1 MSTTVAEPRADILA
15 DAKSI
20 HNWIAA
26 IRRKLHMYPEVMY
39 EEVRT
44 GEVVRE
50 VLDELN
56 IPYRFPIAR
65 TGIVATIGTGAEP
78 CIALRADMD
87 ALPMHEETDVEFKSR
102 IPGRMHACGHDCHTS
117 MLLGAARL
125 LKDRES
131 QLHGTV
137 KLIFQPAEEGGAGGK
152 LMCGEGA
159 LESPKVDRI
168 FGLHVWPFIPTG
180 TVGGCAGTFM
190 AAAGIVEIKIIGKG
204 GHAAFPH
211 LTNDPVAT
219 AAKLIIELQ
228 TIISREVDPL
238 VPAVLT
244 IAAIHGGDAFNVI
257 PPEVHMVGT
266 VRSLTTD
273 GLHYLQERVR
283 EVATHVAAANRCEAE
298 VTFPGN
304 DYPPTVNDAECWKE
318 AKSLGASLLGEQS
331 VMELLPVMGGE
342 DFAFY
347 GPHARACFVALG
359 IRNEAIGSTY
369 SVHHPKFMMDED
381 ALPIGSA
388 LHVAYALRYLA
399 SEKK

>member
-1 MSTTVAEPRADILA
+1 MSTLAEPRADILA
-15 DAKSI
+15 DARSI
-20 HNWIAA
+20 HDWITA

-39 EEVRT
+39 EEVQT

-56 IPYRFPIAR
+56 VPYRFPIAR

-78 CIALRADMD
+78 CVALRADMD
-87 ALPMHEETDVEFKSR
+87 ALPMHEEAEVEFKSR
-102 IPGRMHACGHDCHTS
+102 IPGRMHACGHYCHTS

-131 QLHGTV
+131 QLRVTV

-159 LESPKVDRI
+159 LQNPRVDRI
-168 FGLHVWPFIPTG
+168 FGIHVWPFIPTG

-190 AAAGIVEIKIIGKG
+190 AAAGIVEIKIVGKG

-219 AAKLIIELQ
+219 AAKVIMELQ
-228 TIISREVDPL
+228 TIVSREMDPL
-238 VPAVLT
+238 IPAVLT

-257 PPEVHMVGT
+257 PPEVNMIGT

-273 GLHYLQERVR
+273 GLHYLQQRVR
-283 EVATHVAAANRCEAE
+283 EVTTHIAAANRCEAE
-298 VTFPGN
+298 VSFPGN

-331 VMELLPVMGGE
+331 VTELSPVMGGE

-359 IRNEAIGSTY
+359 IRNEALGSTY

-381 ALPIGSA
+381 ALPIGTA
-388 LHVAYALRYLA
+388 LHVAYALRYLE
-399 SEKK
+399 SENA